1 MKKARVEYKPA
12 SPEPRHA
19 TKVDQVLRNKSAY
32 SDPSRPSAGAGYS
45 SPRAPKTIGIPKM
58 TSISRSL
65 NRSSSFGKSVTLG
78 QSFQTPVPMP
88 FRDDGLP
95 DWDAPTLGSYVS
107 FTLEN
112 GPLKGRVVVL
122 KRRENGMY
130 VIAEDDHS
138 AKNPADRD
146 KDKSKLSKE
155 NNDLSHMNHEAVT
168 EATQEDLDQLNELA
182 DITQV
187 AKSAAWTRKEGKNP
201 RGGLNARG
209 RASARAEGH
218 NLKPPVKSGTTL
230 SDIKRRYSFLSRMG
244 GMPGPERDENGK
256 PTRLL
261 LSLQAWGASSK
272 ADAKAK
278 AAMLKRRIERME
290 GSGVHKAQGGR
301 ELTPEQIAARNA
313 AIMARLNEEQKL
325 KDAESQARWN
335 RNAPGKELRA
345 VKPNPQ
351 KLASFGKADA
361 KTSRHTSKYSEKD
374 LWKLKTATNAA
385 DKMAASEIKKVS
397 DSTQIDKGG
406 LGLTWSP
413 DAQALIDAG
422 SGGYM
427 RGPGSKKRARQ
438 VARGTN
444 SDSGTAAEEIR
455 RMKSISNA
463 RKSAG
468 DLFQGEITAGVGV
481 PTSGRKPPFPM
492 KPKPGDDIAAK
503 SQNVYTEEDRE
514 LRKELN
520 ISRQLFARS
529 YSHLMNIEKMFKG
542 K

>member
-45 SPRAPKTIGIPKM
+45 SPRTPKTIGIPKM

-65 NRSSSFGKSVTLG
+65 NRRASFGKSVTLG

-146 KDKSKLSKE
+146 KDKSKLIKE
-155 NNDLSHMNHEAVT
+155 DNDLSHMNHEAIT

-290 GSGVHKAQGGR
+290 GSGVQKAPGGR

-313 AIMARLNEEQKL
+313 AIMSRLAAQKEQE
-325 KDAESQARWN
+325 DAASAMRWK
-335 RNAPGKELRA
+335 RNAPAKDISKL
-345 VKPNPQ
+345 KPIPY
-351 KLASFGKADA
+351 KASFGKSAS
-361 KTSRHTSKYSEKD
+361 KTSKYSQHD
-374 LWKLKTATNAA
+374 LWKLTNATS
-385 DKMAASEIKKVS
+385 AAAKIAAAQIKNAS
-397 DSTQIDKGG
+397 DSTQIDKG

-413 DAQALIDAG
+413 DAQALMDTG

-427 RGPGSKKRARQ
+427 RGAGSKKRARQ
-438 VARGTN
+438 IARGTN

-455 RMKSISNA
+455 RMKSISTA
-463 RKSAG
+463 RKSTG

-481 PTSGRKPPFPM
+481 PTSRRKPPFPM
-492 KPKPGDDIAAK
+492 SPKPGDDIAAK
-503 SQNVYTEEDRE
+503 SQRVYTQENRE
-514 LRKELN
+514 LRKELD

-529 YSHLMNIEKMFKG
+529 YSHLMNIEKMAKG